1 MTYFSFPQGE
11 VEMDEKYV
19 YRPARRGN
27 VRQWIRRISRST
39 QNNVLLLVA
48 IVVTFLVLNMVLWRR
63 GTGGE
68 VFKQGPVVLVAVLE
82 RKDAAGDDVRIIDRV
97 LENRR
102 EYADA
107 HGSPPLE
114 WKC

>member
-1 MTYFSFPQGE
+1 
-11 VEMDEKYV
+11 MDEKYM
-19 YRPARRGN
+19 YRPAIRGN

-39 QNNVLLLVA
+39 QNSVRLWVA
-48 IVVTFLVLNMVLWRR
+48 VVVTFLVLSMLLWRR
-63 GTGGE
+63 GPGGE
-68 VFKQGPVVLVAVLE
+68 VFNQGPVVLVAVLE

-107 HGSPPLE
+107 HGSPPVE